1 MVILYLTIFWAVI
14 CEGEISLDP
23 LSLFLSNPRLPR
35 TSPLGLATLNR
46 KDLPIVVTLGG
57 VGPCYASLTL
67 IL

>member
-14 CEGEISLDP
+14 CEGETDLNP
-23 LSLFLSNPRLPR
+23 LTLFLSNPRLPG

-57 VGPCYASLTL
+57 VGPRYASLTL